1 MLKQKHTAI
10 LYILLAALFFSGMTA
25 FVHLSGDLP
34 TGQKALFRNLP
45 ALFIAA
51 FISLAQGNLS
61 AERGAREPAAHVL
74 AVPVWYHGPFM

>member
-34 TGQKALFRNLP
+34 TGQKALFRNLS
-45 ALFIAA
+45 ALY
-51 FISLAQGNLS
+51 SLAQGNLS

-74 AVPVWYHGPFM
+74 AVPVWYHWPFM